1 MTEVPMC
8 NWETTIWQRAMLSD
22 QVHTVFFVD
31 EYIVLVLWPLVL
43 VKTTDVFLITDR
55 GTNWLSQVLSN
66 IVVLRSSET
75 FASSSNIT
83 GET

>member
-1 MTEVPMC
+1 
-8 NWETTIWQRAMLSD
+8 MLSD